1 VAIREL
7 AVANGLEV
15 SARGR
20 ISSAVLEA
28 YENRGNTAVAA
39 NAPAVEPVVQP
50 TAEVDVKPK
59 RRTRKKAPAEA

>member
-1 VAIREL
+1 
-7 AVANGLEV
+7 V

-28 YENRGNTAVAA
+28 YENGGNTAVAA